1 MIIALFKL
9 ATLFS
14 TGDRSVSE
22 LKKWTVQQA
31 SELFNMPFFE
41 LLFQAQQVHRQHFD
55 PQQIQVSTLLS
66 IKTGA
71 CPKIANIVLKVRVIK
86 PD

>member
-1 MIIALFKL
+1 M
-9 ATLFS
+9 
-14 TGDRSVSE
+14 SE

-66 IKTGA
+66 IKTGFA
-71 CPKIANIVLKVRVIK
+71 PKIANIVLKVRVIK